1 MEVYNQHLEYIGIV
15 DMYIIIPG
23 DPSTSVLDSIVGL
36 CEMTKI
42 DWNMLVLID
51 FSSHQYLKG
60 RELICS
66 EIIIKN
72 NGRAPTLGSYNSYG
86 SIWTIGRLFFTHITH
101 QLHTH
106 IYIYIYIYIYTCV
119 HIHMCGFVIHGF
131 DLMGV
136 DSRACYLREWVVRNT
151 QVNMEV

>member
-1 MEVYNQHLEYIGIV
+1 MYIMEVYNQHLEYIGIV
-15 DMYIIIPG
+15 DMYIPG
-23 DPSTSVLDSIVGL
+23 DPNTSVLDSIVGL
-36 CEMTKI
+36 CEMTKLTG
-42 DWNMLVLID
+42 NMLVLID

-72 NGRAPTLGSYNSYG
+72 YGRAPTLGSYNSYG

-106 IYIYIYIYIYTCV
+106 IYIHVYIYICV
-119 HIHMCGFVIHGF
+119 A
-131 DLMGV
+131 
-136 DSRACYLREWVVRNT
+136 SS
-151 QVNMEV
+151 